1 MKTWVLIKDGNVRP
15 EATRQTETKPTIAAT
30 KGEFFEVVNSE
41 PTEILPT
48 QKRIESWEVVGE
60 QYVQS
65 WEVVDKTPLEMW
77 HFPEYCKRIVAP
89 IQLIFDPSGVGLT
102 MKAWFDLNN
111 MPIVKEGGSV
121 ILYCN
126 EILPD
131 HQAVVDG
138 LQGVITIEDRP
149 NE

>member
-1 MKTWVLIKDGNVRP
+1 MKIWALIKDGEVRATF
-15 EATRQTETKPTIAAT
+15 EAETKPNMAST
-30 KGEFFEVVNSE
+30 KGEFFEVVNSD
-41 PTEILPT
+41 PPEILPT

-65 WEVVDKTPLEMW
+65 WEVVDKTPLELW
-77 HFPEYCKRIVAP
+77 RHPEYCKRIIAP

-102 MKAWFDLNN
+102 MKAWFDLNG
-111 MPIVKEGGSV
+111 MPIVKEGESV

-138 LQGVITIEDRP
+138 LQGVITIEDIP
-149 NE
+149 TE